1 MDNTIDE
8 KDKFANVV
16 VDLQARSKELESKLE
31 ESELGALED
40 MVNNKELEE
49 KLLVFKKE
57 IMEQHK

>member
-16 VDLQARSKELESKLE
+16 VDLQARSKELESKME
-31 ESELGALED
+31 ESELGALEE

-49 KLLVFKKE
+49 ELLVFKK
-57 IMEQHK
+57 

>member
-16 VDLQARSKELESKLE
+16 VDLQARSKELESKME
-31 ESELGALED
+31 ESELGALEE

-49 KLLVFKKE
+49 ELLVFKKE
-57 IMEQHK
+57 IMEQHE